1 VEHRRGNAE
10 KGRHGDVCG
19 EARETIMRAESKG
32 AQAQWRYR
40 RRPREGGVLEAIQG
54 AAMKVYETADGG
66 GGRSAIHYTG
76 GRGRNMGCSSAEGCI
91 RWGVAEECN
100 RGVWQRG
107 AATRKRVEA
116 RTGVHMTPET
126 NQCPNSPKPTAA
138 HTV

>member
-1 VEHRRGNAE
+1 MEHRRGNAE

-66 GGRSAIHYTG
+66 GGDPRYIIQVGAG
-76 GRGRNMGCSSAEGCI
+76 GI
-91 RWGVAEECN
+91 WGAVVQK
-100 RGVWQRG
+100 GVSD
-107 AATRKRVEA
+107 
-116 RTGVHMTPET
+116 GV
-126 NQCPNSPKPTAA
+126 
-138 HTV
+138 

>member
-66 GGRSAIHYTG
+66 G
-76 GRGRNMGCSSAEGCI
+76 EI
-91 RWGVAEECN
+91 RDTLYRWAREEYGV
-100 RGVWQRG
+100 Q
-107 AATRKRVEA
+107 
-116 RTGVHMTPET
+116 
-126 NQCPNSPKPTAA
+126 
-138 HTV
+138 